1 MVTLSTKDNVNLIKQ
16 LSNGFK
22 RFVYWNNYQ
31 TTPAEVI
38 DNGGNIYK
46 LLNASFESVK
56 IVFVL
61 AYDATDNDEEGIK
74 NNKSHF
80 PPKAETENYN
90 VLTDGRNFYG
100 QPINDLVKQF
110 DEVKKVSIGQG
121 DDYTTDVYLI
131 TRISKTN
138 IN

>member
-1 MVTLSTKDNVNLIKQ
+1 MIKQ
-16 LSNGFK
+16 LSDGFK
-22 RFVYWNNYQ
+22 RFVYWSNYQ
-31 TTPAEVI
+31 NTPAEVI
-38 DNGGNIYK
+38 DNGANIYK

-74 NNKSHF
+74 NNKSYF
-80 PPKAETENYN
+80 PPKAEIENYN

-131 TRISKTN
+131 THISKTN

>member
-1 MVTLSTKDNVNLIKQ
+1 MIKQ
-16 LSNGFK
+16 LSDGFK
-22 RFVYWNNYQ
+22 RFVYWSNYQ
-31 TTPAEVI
+31 NTPAEVI
-38 DNGGNIYK
+38 DNGANIYK

-74 NNKSHF
+74 NNKSYF

>member
-1 MVTLSTKDNVNLIKQ
+1 MIKQ
-16 LSNGFK
+16 LSDGFK
-22 RFVYWNNYQ
+22 RFVYWSNYQ
-31 TTPAEVI
+31 NTPAEVI
-38 DNGGNIYK
+38 DNGANIYK

-74 NNKSHF
+74 NNKSYF

-131 TRISKTN
+131 THISKTN

>member
-1 MVTLSTKDNVNLIKQ
+1 MIKQ
-16 LSNGFK
+16 LSDGFK
-22 RFVYWNNYQ
+22 RFVYWSNYQ
-31 TTPAEVI
+31 NTPAEVI
-38 DNGGNIYK
+38 DNGANIYK

-56 IVFVL
+56 IVFVF

-74 NNKSHF
+74 NNKSYF
-80 PPKAETENYN
+80 PPKAEIENYN

-100 QPINDLVKQF
+100 QPINGLVKEF

-131 TRISKTN
+131 THISKTN

>member
-1 MVTLSTKDNVNLIKQ
+1 MIKQ
-16 LSNGFK
+16 LSDGFK
-22 RFVYWNNYQ
+22 RFVYWSNYQ
-31 TTPAEVI
+31 NTPAEVI
-38 DNGGNIYK
+38 DNGANIYK

-74 NNKSHF
+74 NNKSYF
-80 PPKAETENYN
+80 PPKAEIENYN

-100 QPINDLVKQF
+100 QPINGLVKEF

-131 TRISKTN
+131 THISKTN

>member
-1 MVTLSTKDNVNLIKQ
+1 MIKQ
-16 LSNGFK
+16 LSDGFK
-22 RFVYWNNYQ
+22 RFVYWSNYQ
-31 TTPAEVI
+31 NTPAEVI
-38 DNGGNIYK
+38 DNGANIYK

-74 NNKSHF
+74 NNKSYF

-100 QPINDLVKQF
+100 QPINGLVKEF

-131 TRISKTN
+131 THISKTN

>member
-1 MVTLSTKDNVNLIKQ
+1 MIKQ
-16 LSNGFK
+16 LSDGFK
-22 RFVYWNNYQ
+22 RFVYWSNYQ
-31 TTPAEVI
+31 NTPAEVI
-38 DNGGNIYK
+38 DNGANIYK

-74 NNKSHF
+74 NNKSYV

-131 TRISKTN
+131 THISKTN